1 MPNKGYFGVYNNIEY
16 EVTRDVD
23 NNFLIM
29 TDDPAKVTN
38 DFVDKFNS
46 GVYTKKIKK
55 ENLSELYYIKP
66 QAIYKNK
73 KFNVMSNEK
82 DGKVYLGTGDAK
94 LAREFNF
101 DRTDKYYYEKWVPKE
116 DVEIIEERKD
126 IPIEKNR

>member
-1 MPNKGYFGVYNNIEY
+1 M
-16 EVTRDVD
+16 
-23 NNFLIM
+23 M
-29 TDDPAKVTN
+29 KVLKQ
-38 DFVDKFNS
+38 FILEM
-46 GVYTKKIKK
+46 YTKKQINLK
-55 ENLSELYYIKP
+55 ELEEYYYIESR
-66 QAIYKNK
+66 AIYKNK
-73 KFNVMSNEK
+73 PFNVMSNEK